1 VGRGLYAFMLAVALA
16 ALWITLSGRIHDGLT
31 LSLGGVSVLI
41 VVFMVDR
48 MRLIDDETSAFHRL
62 PGLLTY
68 WVWLGLEILKAN
80 LIVARAV
87 LQPDL
92 NVTPRLFRI
101 RADQSTDFGRT
112 LFANSIT
119 LTPGTVT
126 VDIDGGNFIVHAL
139 LDSMSD
145 PAGFEEM
152 NQRCV
157 VAAEGRKT

>member
-1 VGRGLYAFMLAVALA
+1 MGRGLYAIMLAIALA
-16 ALWITLSGRIHDGLT
+16 VLWITLSGRIHDGLT
-31 LSLGGVSVLI
+31 LSLGGVSILI

-48 MRLIDDETSAFHRL
+48 MNMIDDETSAFHRL
-62 PGLLTY
+62 PGLLVY

-80 LIVARAV
+80 VIVARAV

-126 VDIDGGNFIVHAL
+126 VDIDGGDFIVHAL

-145 PAGFEEM
+145 PAGFEDM

>member
-1 VGRGLYAFMLAVALA
+1 VGKGLYAFMLAVASA

-31 LSLGGVSVLI
+31 LTLGGVSIVIVLI
-41 VVFMVDR
+41 MVDR
-48 MRLIDDETSAFHRL
+48 MNLLDDETSAFHRL
-62 PGLLTY
+62 PALMVY
-68 WVWLGLEILKAN
+68 WVWLGVEILKAN
-80 LIVARAV
+80 FIVARAV

-92 NVTPRLFRI
+92 DVTPRLFRI

-126 VDIDGGNFIVHAL
+126 VDIDGGDFIVHAL

-145 PAGFEEM
+145 PAGFVEM
-152 NQRCV
+152 NRRCV
-157 VAAEGRKT
+157 VAAEGRST